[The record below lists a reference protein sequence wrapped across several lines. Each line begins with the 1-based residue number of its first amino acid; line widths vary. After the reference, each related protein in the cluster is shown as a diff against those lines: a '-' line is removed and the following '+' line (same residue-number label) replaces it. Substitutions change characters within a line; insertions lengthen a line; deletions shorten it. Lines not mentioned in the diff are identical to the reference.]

1 MTPRPFLLPAL
12 LLAPAALIFGFGSVM
27 AQNQPQAP
35 IYESVEETQRA
46 LADAQAQGEAARK
59 RAEALEAEAR
69 NAAQTADRTAEAG
82 AALAARIQES
92 EAEIAANQARIRL
105 IERQR
110 VVLRARLAQRQ
121 RPLVQLTAALQRLS
135 RRPPILAL
143 LRPGSLREA
152 VYLRAVLDT
161 MLPEVERRT
170 ADVRAEL
177 QRGRELQRQAELAT
191 AQLRASEAQLAQR
204 RNELASLEAQQRV
217 ASVEA
222 SGVADREAERARALA
237 EQARDLT
244 GLVDELGKAGELRAQ
259 LAALPGP
266 ILRPAQPQSAQI
278 AASPA
283 PSGPPPTQS
292 AAPNRYLLPVT
303 GRVVAGFGESAPG
316 QPKSRGISIMAGAGA
331 QAVAPGAGR
340 VVFAG
345 SYQGYGDIVI
355 IEHGGG
361 WTSLVTGLSQLDARV
376 GQQVVAGSPLGR
388 AGPGRP
394 VLSLELRHA
403 GEPVNPLEFL
413 RS

>member
-1 MTPRPFLLPAL
+1 MLSRPALLPAL

-27 AQNQPQAP
+27 AQGQPQVP
-35 IYESVEETQRA
+35 VYETVEETRRA

-59 RAEALEAEAR
+59 RAEELEAAAKS
-69 NAAQTADRTAEAG
+69 AAQTADKTAEES
-82 AALAARIQES
+82 AALAARIQQS

-110 VVLRARLAQRQ
+110 VVLRARLAERQ

-161 MLPEVERRT
+161 MLPEVDRRT

-177 QRGRELQRQAELAT
+177 QRGRELQRQAELAM
-191 AQLRASEAQLAQR
+191 AQLRASETQLAQR
-204 RNELASLEAQQRV
+204 RKELAGLEARQRV

-222 SGVADREAERARALA
+222 GGVADREAERARALA

-266 ILRPAQPQSAQI
+266 ILRPARPEAAQV
-278 AASPA
+278 AATALAPA
-283 PSGPPPTQS
+283 PLAPPS
-292 AAPNRYLLPVT
+292 APVRYLLPVT
-303 GRVVAGFGESAPG
+303 GRLVAGFGEAAPG
-316 QPKSRGISIMAGAGA
+316 QPRSRGISIAAGSGA
-331 QAVAPGAGR
+331 QAVAPAAGR

-345 SYQGYGDIVI
+345 PYQGYGNIVI
-355 IEHGGG
+355 IEHGGS
-361 WTSLVTGLSQLDARV
+361 WTSLVTGLAQLDARV
-376 GQQVVAGSPLGR
+376 GQQVVAGSPLGQ